1 MADETDNIVL
11 EHLRHIRRVV
21 DKVQAD
27 VTELKSRITS
37 FEATMGHV
45 MAQIGHLNRCRDRFW
60 FSWER

>member
-1 MADETDNIVL
+1 MADEPNNIVL

-21 DKVQAD
+21 DKIETD

-45 MAQIGHLNRCRDRFW
+45 MA
-60 FSWER
+60 